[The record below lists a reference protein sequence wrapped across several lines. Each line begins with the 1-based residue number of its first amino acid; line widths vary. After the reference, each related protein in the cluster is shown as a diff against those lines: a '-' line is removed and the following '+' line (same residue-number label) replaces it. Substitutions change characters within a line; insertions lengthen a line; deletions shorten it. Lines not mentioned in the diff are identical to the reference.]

1 MEFQVLGKVEKMFPS
16 GTYFYSKKKSNHS
29 QQLILQTILVA
40 KGTGFRFI
48 KKLDLLLMAKA
59 MEFQVHNN
67 IVLTL

>member
-16 GTYFYSKKKSNHS
+16 GTYFYLKKKINHN

-40 KGTGFRFI
+40 KRMGFRFI
-48 KKLDLLLMAKA
+48 KKLDLLLMAKV
-59 MEFQVHNN
+59 MEFQVHKN